1 MARVEL
7 KDCGIIFNEE
17 DHTYYDP
24 KQDKYLSGITALL
37 DRQLFPDTYDGIPEA
52 IIQKAAEYG
61 SAVHKAC
68 EAFDTDWVNN
78 GCPEL
83 TDYIKLC
90 TENSL
95 IHEKSEYTVSDG
107 QNYASNIDK
116 VYRKGDNTFDLAD
129 IKTYGVLDSQRLERG
144 MWQLSIYAMMFEKVN
159 PKAKVDKLYIIRLR
173 CKTKA
178 DGSLDRIHELVPV
191 SRIPSEICAD
201 LLDADLKGEQFT
213 NPYSIPANVKAQE
226 ATIRSLIQTKQIV
239 EQQLNAIKAEIL
251 NQMEANDI
259 KVWATDTMRI
269 TRKLPTTRL
278 SFDLSKF
285 KTQHPELD
293 LSDYQKTSQV
303 ASSLTITV

>member
-1 MARVEL
+1 
-7 KDCGIIFNEE
+7 
-17 DHTYYDP
+17 
-24 KQDKYLSGITALL
+24 
-37 DRQLFPDTYDGIPEA
+37 
-52 IIQKAAEYG
+52 
-61 SAVHKAC
+61 
-68 EAFDTDWVNN
+68 
-78 GCPEL
+78 
-83 TDYIKLC
+83 
-90 TENSL
+90 
-95 IHEKSEYTVSDG
+95 
-107 QNYASNIDK
+107 
-116 VYRKGDNTFDLAD
+116 
-129 IKTYGVLDSQRLERG
+129 
-144 MWQLSIYAMMFEKVN
+144 MMFEKVN

-191 SRIPSEICAD
+191 SRIPSEICAN